1 MFKQTLLEAASKIWW
16 KLINVSTNI
25 IYRKKKKRE
34 KENEMGL
41 KICTERKKGEK
52 REKQM
57 QKKTKGLK
65 IKRNMWTHRSLTN
78 TYHQKGSVDSFV
90 FPLSLFSQSLFYLF
104 ILNKSQWLTVKVKTF
119 YFLSLGHC
127 NKFTEQHRQKCCVE
141 LISYFWS
148 IGLSLVLKLQ

>member
-1 MFKQTLLEAASKIWW
+1 MLV
-16 KLINVSTNI
+16 LILYI
-25 IYRKKKKRE
+25 EKKKKRE

-41 KICTERKKGEK
+41 KICTERKKEEK
-52 REKQM
+52 RERQM
-57 QKKTKGLK
+57 QNKIKGLK

-119 YFLSLGHC
+119 SFLSLGHW
-127 NKFTEQHRQKCCVE
+127 NEFAEQHRQKCCVE

-148 IGLSLVLKLQ
+148 IGLHLS

>member
-1 MFKQTLLEAASKIWW
+1 MLV
-16 KLINVSTNI
+16 LILYI
-25 IYRKKKKRE
+25 EKKKKRE

-90 FPLSLFSQSLFYLF
+90 FPLSLFSQSLFFF

-119 YFLSLGHC
+119 SFLSLGHC
-127 NKFTEQHRQKCCVE
+127 NEFAEQHRQKCCVE

-148 IGLSLVLKLQ
+148 IGLHLS